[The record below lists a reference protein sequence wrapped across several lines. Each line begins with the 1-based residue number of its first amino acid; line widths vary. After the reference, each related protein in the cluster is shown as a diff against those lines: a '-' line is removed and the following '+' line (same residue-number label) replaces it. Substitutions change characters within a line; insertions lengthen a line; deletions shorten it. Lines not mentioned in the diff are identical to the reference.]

1 MVSRRTLQ
9 RSANP
14 LDGFKGAASQQGGR
28 FAGANDWEDVTVER
42 GQKGRRERG
51 DHPSHHQFLDLPLGD
66 FCMSHPP
73 PISHVLGGV
82 EVNKQALDGFTSF
95 TADYN
100 QGLLGLSLSVRSVP
114 VMLTQWRNYR
124 AGQRGS

>member
-1 MVSRRTLQ
+1 MDLRG
-9 RSANP
+9 P
-14 LDGFKGAASQQGGR
+14 LRNREAASQLRMTGKMWQLRGDKR
-28 FAGANDWEDVTVER
+28 EDER
-42 GQKGRRERG
+42 GGIIPPPTNSGICHWATSACRT
-51 DHPSHHQFLDLPLGD
+51 
-66 FCMSHPP
+66 PP